1 MILSDIVKHLMQ
13 NDNIGI
19 ISHVTPDGDALGSS
33 AALGLALERL
43 GKRVV
48 VLRNDRLPSKY
59 SFLPGSHLA
68 VDCEKAPFKTDILV
82 ALDCGDLERLGSGV
96 RHYEAAGTVINID
109 HHLSNT
115 MFGNLNLVDTS
126 AAATAEIVYR
136 IIKLMGIEVDLDI
149 ATCLFTA
156 IAADTGCFRYDNTT
170 IITHGIAGE
179 LISTGVK
186 SSEICRRIY
195 NLRTLEQTKMLG
207 RAIDSIKLYHGG
219 KTAVM
224 RITKQMMQ
232 ETNCGQEDLE
242 GVIEFARDIEGVEIA
257 ALLRETDDGEI
268 KVGLRSNEY
277 ADTSEIAAS
286 FNGGGHRKAAGYT
299 VGGPMDTAME
309 TLLDRIEKVLRV

>member
-1 MILSDIVKHLMQ
+1 MILSDIAKHLAR

-19 ISHVTPDGDALGSS
+19 ISHVMPDGDALGSS
-33 AALGLALERL
+33 AALGLALEIL
-43 GKRVV
+43 GKRVA
-48 VLRNDRLPSKY
+48 VLRNDKLPSKY

-68 VDCEKAPFKTDILV
+68 VDCENAPFKPDTLV

-115 MFGNLNLVDTS
+115 MFGNLNLVDTN
-126 AAATAEIVYR
+126 AAATAEIVYQV
-136 IIKLMGIEVDLDI
+136 IKLMGIELDLDI
-149 ATCLFTA
+149 ATCLYTA

-179 LISTGVK
+179 LISIGVK

-195 NLRTLEQTKMLG
+195 SLRTLEQTKMLG

-224 RITKQMMQ
+224 IITRQMMQ
-232 ETNCGQEDLE
+232 ETNCGQEELE
-242 GVIEFARDIEGVEIA
+242 GIIEFARDIEGVEIA

-277 ADTSEIAAS
+277 ADTTIIAAS
-286 FNGGGHRKAAGYT
+286 FNDGGHKKASGYT
-299 VGGPMDTAME
+299 ICEPMDTAVE
-309 TLLDRIEKVLRV
+309 LLLDRIEKLLRV